1 MTASMH
7 EWDESTDLFAH
18 AVIGYAIERLKV
30 PKNPQW
36 GAHYGADLATTVDAT
51 ITDAGIG
58 GHAALAVFRDV
69 LMPACRPM
77 DDSLNLAYVPT
88 APSIAATMFDLVV
101 SASSIFGGNWEAGA
115 GAIAAENAALRWL
128 ADLAGF
134 PAEAGGVFVSGGS
147 AANLSALATARH
159 RAQQRRTEQGLGRPT
174 RWCIVTTDEVHASVR
189 AAARI
194 MDVDVIAAPTDDL
207 GRFTGAALADVLSA
221 HGFTPNRTP
230 ENQPVST
237 SRPQADATRHAPGVG
252 GDLGVF
258 AVVATGGT
266 TNAGAVDELDA
277 LADVCAEH
285 DLWLHIDGAYG
296 LAALCSDL
304 VGDTF
309 RGIERADSFGVD
321 PHKWLFAPYDCA
333 ALVYRE
339 PVYAAAAHAQHGAY
353 LDAVNR
359 SDWNPSDYAYHLSRR
374 ARGLPLWF
382 SLATYGTAAYTEAVD
397 VSIATARALAADI
410 AARPGFH
417 LLLEPQL
424 SIVLFTLDGWTR
436 DDYLAW
442 STQRA
447 REGVALLVPT
457 TWKGSPCMRICLV
470 NPRTRQADVQSLLD
484 DLARF
489 PLRR

>member
-30 PKNPQW
+30 PKDPQW
-36 GAHYGADLATTVDAT
+36 GAHRATDLAASLDTS
-51 ITDAGIG
+51 ITPTGIG
-58 GHAALAVFRDV
+58 GHAALAMFRDV

-77 DDSLNLAYVPT
+77 DDPLNLAYVPT

-101 SASSIFGGNWEAGA
+101 SASSIFGGNWEAGT
-115 GAIAAENAALRWL
+115 GAIAAENTALRWL

-159 RAQQRRTEQGLGRPT
+159 RAQHRRAEQGLGRPT

-194 MDVDVIAAPTDDL
+194 MDVDVLEAPTDVL
-207 GRFTGAALADVLSA
+207 GRFTGSALVDVLAEHS
-221 HGFTPNRTP
+221 
-230 ENQPVST
+230 
-237 SRPQADATRHAPGVG
+237 
-252 GDLGVF
+252 DLAVF

-277 LADVCAEH
+277 LADVCAAH
-285 DLWLHIDGAYG
+285 GLWLHIDGAYG

-339 PVYAAAAHAQHGAY
+339 PAWAAAAHAQHGSY

-397 VSIATARALAADI
+397 VSIATARTLAADI
-410 AARPGFH
+410 AARPGFD

-457 TWKGSPCMRICLV
+457 TWKGEPCMRICLV
-470 NPRTRQADVQSLLD
+470 NPRTRLDDVRSLLD
-484 DLARF
+484 DLAGF

>member
-30 PKNPQW
+30 PKDPQW
-36 GAHYGADLATTVDAT
+36 GAHKATDLAAT
-51 ITDAGIG
+51 LDTSITPTGIG
-58 GHAALAVFRDV
+58 GHAALAMFRDV

-77 DDSLNLAYVPT
+77 DDPLNLAYVPT

-101 SASSIFGGNWEAGA
+101 SASSIFGGNWEAGT
-115 GAIAAENAALRWL
+115 GAIAAENTALRWL

-194 MDVDVIAAPTDDL
+194 MDVDVLEAPTDDL
-207 GRFTGAALADVLSA
+207 GRFTGAALAAVLA
-221 HGFTPNRTP
+221 EHGGADR
-230 ENQPVST
+230 VST
-237 SRPQADATRHAPGVG
+237 SGRAADESRHATSAA
-252 GDLGVF
+252 GDSDTVVF

-339 PVYAAAAHAQHGAY
+339 PAHAAAAHAQHGAY

-397 VSIATARALAADI
+397 VSIATARTLAADI
-410 AARPGFH
+410 AARPGFD

-457 TWKGSPCMRICLV
+457 TWKGQPCMRICLV
-470 NPRTRQADVQSLLD
+470 NPRTRLEDVQSLLD
-484 DLARF
+484 DLAGF

>member
-30 PKNPQW
+30 PKDPQW
-36 GAHYGADLATTVDAT
+36 GAHKATDLAAT
-51 ITDAGIG
+51 LDTSITPTGIG
-58 GHAALAVFRDV
+58 GHAALAMFRDV

-77 DDSLNLAYVPT
+77 DDPLNLAYVPT

-101 SASSIFGGNWEAGA
+101 SASSIFGGNWEAGT
-115 GAIAAENAALRWL
+115 GAIAAENTALRWL

-194 MDVDVIAAPTDDL
+194 MDVDVLEAPTDDL
-207 GRFTGAALADVLSA
+207 GRFTGTALAAVLA
-221 HGFTPNRTP
+221 EHGGTDR
-230 ENQPVST
+230 VSSSGPT
-237 SRPQADATRHAPGVG
+237 ANATRHATGAAG
-252 GDLGVF
+252 EGDVVVF

-339 PVYAAAAHAQHGAY
+339 PAHAAAAHAQHGAY

-359 SDWNPSDYAYHLSRR
+359 NDWNPSDYAYHLSRR

-397 VSIATARALAADI
+397 VSIATARTLAADI
-410 AARPGFH
+410 AARPGFD

-457 TWKGSPCMRICLV
+457 TWKGQPCMRICLV
-470 NPRTRQADVQSLLD
+470 NPRTRLDDVRSLLD
-484 DLARF
+484 DLAGF